1 MRPIL
6 PTLLALLLL
15 VARGGVAVG
24 QIPVL
29 SDTLLRPQWLATR
42 TERYVATHATSIFL
56 DYSLQ
61 QPSLIGHLQGVFGST
76 TTLTDSRPTRDRL
89 DAQLEFALPIGL
101 AIQPYILAD
110 GVLLDEAGT
119 GTSRIP
125 GFNTTTAGFLGAGLR
140 WGDSANLNH
149 IGVAAGGG
157 YNRQLNVQNNGL
169 ALVANAAA
177 ALELAGYS
185 ITLDGDGRWYNLQPL
200 SNLNTALQF
209 RAMRQFEE
217 RAVGQLDIHY
227 DLARSDLYL
236 ARPEEDILANGGAGY
251 IGLER
256 RQDNRLGVFAQ
267 VGLPIMD
274 EVDLSIGS
282 TIARQ
287 GYGVFQRGDIAT
299 PVQHERNPFL
309 LDRHDL
315 SIGVLSRL
323 AWLPLGGRVELK
335 LEYNTTEQDNLV
347 EAVAPISDV
356 LLKEKRETNS
366 LNDFVSEQILASAIA
381 EHQFGGGDTLG
392 VVGSVGIYRYNT
404 PAGNFIDYDQQSIH
418 AQAYY
423 RHSFSPFLL
432 AGLTVQTFL
441 THLVYLSGR
450 FSSDNSWNRIFR
462 FSPSVQFQPG
472 EWLRNEL
479 VAEVSANYTQYDFEE
494 LFQTVRGRSF
504 RELRLRDSL
513 TAQLTNSL
521 TLWISGEL
529 RVSERSSF
537 SWAQFAESPLERTRT
552 EGGEAGIATER
563 YAGITVGVGGKF
575 FRVKSFR
582 SNPQNTLEPY
592 SDRVSVGPTV
602 RLVAELSA
610 ASRIELQGWW
620 EHQFSDSQ
628 LTGRTPSLFL
638 VAGLQL

>member
-1 MRPIL
+1 MRPFSSI
-6 PTLLALLLL
+6 PLALLLL
-15 VARGGVAVG
+15 LGWMGVAVG
-24 QIPVL
+24 QVPVL

-76 TTLTDSRPTRDRL
+76 TTLTANRPTRDRL
-89 DAQLEFALPIGL
+89 DAQLELALPTGS
-101 AIQPYILAD
+101 AIQPYLLAD
-110 GVLLDEAGT
+110 GVLLDEAGS
-119 GTSRIP
+119 GTSRIA
-125 GFNTTTAGFLGAGLR
+125 GLNNTTAGFLGAGLR
-140 WGDSANLNH
+140 CGDSANLNY

-157 YNRQLNVQNNGL
+157 YNRQLNVHNNGL
-169 ALVANAAA
+169 ALVANGAAE
-177 ALELAGYS
+177 LELAGYS
-185 ITLDGDGRWYNLQPL
+185 ITLNGDGRWYNLQPL

-217 RAVGQLDIHY
+217 RAVGQLEVQY

-236 ARPEEDILANGGAGY
+236 ARAEEDILANGGASY

-267 VGLPIMD
+267 LGIPIMD
-274 EVDLSIGS
+274 EVDLSIS
-282 TIARQ
+282 NTVSRQ
-287 GYGVFQRGDIAT
+287 GYGVFERGDITLPA
-299 PVQHERNPFL
+299 QRERNPFL
-309 LDRHDL
+309 QDRRDL
-315 SIGVLSRL
+315 SIGVSSRL
-323 AWLPLGGRVELK
+323 AWLPERGRVELK

-392 VVGSVGIYRYNT
+392 FVGSVGIYRYNT
-404 PAGNFIDYDQQSIH
+404 PTGNFLDYDQQSIH

-423 RHSFSPFLL
+423 RHAFSTFLR

-472 EWLRNEL
+472 EWLLNDL
-479 VAEVSANYTQYDFEE
+479 AAEVSANYTQYDFEE
-494 LFQTVRGRSF
+494 FFQTVRGRSF

-513 TAQLTNSL
+513 TAQITNSL
-521 TLWISGEL
+521 TLSVSGEL

-552 EGGEAGIATER
+552 EGGEAGIETDR

-575 FRVKSFR
+575 FRVKTFR
-582 SNPQNTLEPY
+582 SNPQNALEPY

-602 RLVAELSA
+602 RLVAQLSA

-620 EHQFSDSQ
+620 EHQFSDSK
-628 LTGRTPSLFL
+628 LTGNTPSLFL

>member
-1 MRPIL
+1 MRPFSSI
-6 PTLLALLLL
+6 PLALLLL
-15 VARGGVAVG
+15 LGWMGVAVG
-24 QIPVL
+24 QVPVL

-76 TTLTDSRPTRDRL
+76 TTLTANRPTRDRL
-89 DAQLEFALPIGL
+89 DAQLELALPTGS
-101 AIQPYILAD
+101 AIQPYLLAD
-110 GVLLDEAGT
+110 GVLLDEAGS
-119 GTSRIP
+119 GTSRIA
-125 GFNTTTAGFLGAGLR
+125 GLNNTTAGFLGAGLR
-140 WGDSANLNH
+140 CGDSANLNY

-157 YNRQLNVQNNGL
+157 YNRQLNVHNNGL
-169 ALVANAAA
+169 ALVANGAAE
-177 ALELAGYS
+177 LELAGYS
-185 ITLDGDGRWYNLQPL
+185 ITLNGDGRWYNLQPL

-217 RAVGQLDIHY
+217 RAVGQLEVQY

-236 ARPEEDILANGGAGY
+236 ARAEEDILANGGASY

-267 VGLPIMD
+267 LGIPIMD
-274 EVDLSIGS
+274 EVDLSIS
-282 TIARQ
+282 NTVSRQ
-287 GYGVFQRGDIAT
+287 GYGVFERGDITLPA
-299 PVQHERNPFL
+299 QRERNPFL
-309 LDRHDL
+309 QDRRDL
-315 SIGVLSRL
+315 SIGVSSRL
-323 AWLPLGGRVELK
+323 AWLPERGRVELK

-392 VVGSVGIYRYNT
+392 FVGSVGIYRYNT
-404 PAGNFIDYDQQSIH
+404 PTGNFLDYDQQSIH

-423 RHSFSPFLL
+423 RHAFSTFLR

-472 EWLRNEL
+472 EWLRNDL
-479 VAEVSANYTQYDFEE
+479 AAEVSANYTQYDFEE
-494 LFQTVRGRSF
+494 FFQTVRGRSF

-513 TAQLTNSL
+513 TAQITNSL
-521 TLWISGEL
+521 TLSVSGEL

-552 EGGEAGIATER
+552 EGGEAGIETDR

-575 FRVKSFR
+575 FRVKTFR
-582 SNPQNTLEPY
+582 SNPQNALEPY

-602 RLVAELSA
+602 RLVAQLSA

-620 EHQFSDSQ
+620 EHQFSDSK
-628 LTGRTPSLFL
+628 LTGNSPSLFL

>member
-1 MRPIL
+1 MRLFSSIP
-6 PTLLALLLL
+6 PAVLLLMGL
-15 VARGGVAVG
+15 KGVAVG
-24 QIPVL
+24 QVPVL

-61 QPSLIGHLQGVFGST
+61 QPSLTGHLQGVFGST
-76 TTLTDSRPTRDRL
+76 TTLTANRPTRDRL
-89 DAQLEFALPIGL
+89 DAQLELALPTGS
-101 AIQPYILAD
+101 AIQPYLLAD
-110 GVLLDEAGT
+110 GVLLDEAGS
-119 GTSRIP
+119 GTSRIA
-125 GFNTTTAGFLGAGLR
+125 GLNNTTAGFLGAGLR
-140 WGDSANLNH
+140 CGDSANLNY

-157 YNRQLNVQNNGL
+157 YNRQLNVHNNGL
-169 ALVANAAA
+169 ALVANGAA

-185 ITLDGDGRWYNLQPL
+185 ITLNGDGRWYNLQPL

-217 RAVGQLDIHY
+217 RAVGQLEVQY

-236 ARPEEDILANGGAGY
+236 ARPEEDILANGGASY

-267 VGLPIMD
+267 LGIPIMD
-274 EVDLSIGS
+274 EVDLSIS
-282 TIARQ
+282 NTVSRQ
-287 GYGVFQRGDIAT
+287 GYGVFERGDITLPA
-299 PVQHERNPFL
+299 QRERNPFL
-309 LDRHDL
+309 QDRRDL
-315 SIGVLSRL
+315 SIGVSSRL
-323 AWLPLGGRVELK
+323 AWLPERGRVELK

-392 VVGSVGIYRYNT
+392 FVGSVGIYRYST
-404 PAGNFIDYDQQSIH
+404 PTGNFLDYDQQSIH

-423 RHSFSPFLL
+423 RHAFSTFLR

-472 EWLRNEL
+472 EWLLNDL
-479 VAEVSANYTQYDFEE
+479 AAEVSANYTQYDFEE
-494 LFQTVRGRSF
+494 FFQTVRGRSF

-513 TAQLTNSL
+513 TAQITNSL
-521 TLWISGEL
+521 TLSVSGEL

-537 SWAQFAESPLERTRT
+537 SWTQFAESPLERTRT
-552 EGGEAGIATER
+552 EGGEAGIETDR
-563 YAGITVGVGGKF
+563 YAGVTVGVGGKF
-575 FRVKSFR
+575 FRVKTFR
-582 SNPQNTLEPY
+582 SNPQNALEPY

-602 RLVAELSA
+602 RLVAQLSA

-620 EHQFSDSQ
+620 EHQFSDSK
-628 LTGRTPSLFL
+628 LTGNSPSLFL

>member
-1 MRPIL
+1 MRPFSSI
-6 PTLLALLLL
+6 PLALLLL
-15 VARGGVAVG
+15 LGWMGVAVG
-24 QIPVL
+24 QVPVL

-76 TTLTDSRPTRDRL
+76 TTLTANRPTRDRL
-89 DAQLEFALPIGL
+89 DAQLELALPTGS
-101 AIQPYILAD
+101 AIQPYLLAD
-110 GVLLDEAGT
+110 GVLLDEAGS
-119 GTSRIP
+119 GTSRIA
-125 GFNTTTAGFLGAGLR
+125 GLNNTTAGFLGAGLR
-140 WGDSANLNH
+140 CGDSANLNY

-157 YNRQLNVQNNGL
+157 YNRQLNVHNNGL
-169 ALVANAAA
+169 ALVANGAA

-185 ITLDGDGRWYNLQPL
+185 ITLNGDGRWYNLQPL

-217 RAVGQLDIHY
+217 RAVGQLEVQY

-236 ARPEEDILANGGAGY
+236 ARAEEDILANGGASY

-267 VGLPIMD
+267 LGIPIMD
-274 EVDLSIGS
+274 EVDLSIS
-282 TIARQ
+282 NTVSRQ
-287 GYGVFQRGDIAT
+287 GYGVFERGDITLPA
-299 PVQHERNPFL
+299 QRERNPFL
-309 LDRHDL
+309 QDRRDL
-315 SIGVLSRL
+315 SIGVSSRL
-323 AWLPLGGRVELK
+323 AWLPERGRVELK

-392 VVGSVGIYRYNT
+392 FVGSVGIYRYNT
-404 PAGNFIDYDQQSIH
+404 PTGNFLDYDQQSIH

-423 RHSFSPFLL
+423 RHAFSTFLR

-472 EWLRNEL
+472 EWLLNDL
-479 VAEVSANYTQYDFEE
+479 AAEVSANYTQYDFEE
-494 LFQTVRGRSF
+494 FFQTVRGRSF

-513 TAQLTNSL
+513 TAQITNSL
-521 TLWISGEL
+521 TLSVSGEL

-552 EGGEAGIATER
+552 EGGEAGIETDR

-575 FRVKSFR
+575 FRVKTFR
-582 SNPQNTLEPY
+582 SNPQNALEPY

-602 RLVAELSA
+602 RLVAQLSA

-620 EHQFSDSQ
+620 EHQFSDSK
-628 LTGRTPSLFL
+628 LTGNTPSLFL